1 MYCGNCGTKL
11 PEGSAFCP
19 NCGAAQG
26 KTGGK
31 RTGETSKKGL
41 IAAIVILALL
51 AAALGG
57 VLLGSSLSA
66 KAPKGNKEP
75 APGGP
80 SPVVSIQPSAPGI
93 TPSPSA
99 GNSSATQPPQSA
111 NTPVTP
117 PPGDAPGTNPAAPS
131 NPTPPANPVQ
141 PGDPAVTADPNTP
154 PDPAVTTS
162 PTAPT
167 DTDQPLYVSGRTV
180 YENGG
185 FRVEYPLFG
194 GRNSEIVNK
203 IVFDRVRSLG
213 FEGDSTIEQYTGS
226 HRGEVT
232 LLNDSI
238 LSMVFWGSGY
248 VEGAAHDYR
257 QLTPLNL
264 DLKTMK
270 PFRLSD
276 IYRMRN
282 ENFVSVVYAFGYGPD
297 WPDTM
302 EASDAYYD
310 LFDYERDTFQGL
322 INADDGFLLPLGP
335 VFTTYIGITG
345 VEHLEILVRYEELTD
360 YYIGPY
366 SMEELSTSR

>member
-1 MYCGNCGTKL
+1 M
-11 PEGSAFCP
+11 
-19 NCGAAQG
+19 
-26 KTGGK
+26 
-31 RTGETSKKGL
+31 
-41 IAAIVILALL
+41 
-51 AAALGG
+51 
-57 VLLGSSLSA
+57 
-66 KAPKGNKEP
+66 
-75 APGGP
+75 
-80 SPVVSIQPSAPGI
+80 
-93 TPSPSA
+93 
-99 GNSSATQPPQSA
+99 
-111 NTPVTP
+111 
-117 PPGDAPGTNPAAPS
+117 
-131 NPTPPANPVQ
+131 
-141 PGDPAVTADPNTP
+141 
-154 PDPAVTTS
+154 
-162 PTAPT
+162 
-167 DTDQPLYVSGRTV
+167 
-180 YENGG
+180 
-185 FRVEYPLFG
+185 EYPLFG